1 MEREDGRWRWSIIVN
16 SENVMPQNYTTST
29 PNNNTPITI
38 TRQQYDNG
46 TLHLIHVPSNHRT
59 VSIRLEPVNDN
70 LFDMHDDGVVGWCS
84 LQLLL
89 LLSRW

>member
-1 MEREDGRWRWSIIVN
+1 ML
-16 SENVMPQNYTTST
+16 QNYTTST

-38 TRQQYDNG
+38 TRQQYDND
-46 TLHLIHVPSNHRT
+46 TLHLIHAPSNHRT